1 MRTNTF
7 IFVLLC
13 LLVLGFTACGRFSDV
28 EYIQIS
34 QESKDIDGVNELKK
48 FLEEKKVVFTSE
60 EIEGESDYIPGKRT
74 IFHINDEKV
83 ITHQFSSVS
92 EAEGY
97 KNNFDSGGCT
107 IGNNK
112 ISWAGY
118 PHFYQKWNLIVE
130 YVGYSDNLAKA
141 LEELL
146 GVQFSGH
153 YATGN

>member
-1 MRTNTF
+1 MKTNTF

-13 LLVLGFTACGRFSDV
+13 LIVLGFTACGRYSDV
-28 EYIQIS
+28 EDTQIS

-48 FLEEKKVVFTSE
+48 FLKEKKVAFTSE

-74 IFHINDEKV
+74 IFLINDEKV
-83 ITHQFSSVS
+83 ITHQFPSAS

-97 KNNFDSGGCT
+97 KNNFDSGGCK
-107 IGNNK
+107 IGNHK

-130 YVGYSDNLAKA
+130 YVGYSDDLAKT

-146 GVQFSGH
+146 GAQFSG
-153 YATGN
+153 YSSAGY